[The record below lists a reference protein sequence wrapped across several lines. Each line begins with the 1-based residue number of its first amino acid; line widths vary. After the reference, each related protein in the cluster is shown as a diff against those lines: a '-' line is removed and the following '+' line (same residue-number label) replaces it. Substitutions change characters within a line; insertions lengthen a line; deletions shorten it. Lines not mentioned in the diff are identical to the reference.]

1 MAHEHHHNEES
12 SLKGRILLIAAAA
25 VLLTAAIIVE
35 HKTSL
40 AVWQLLLIYLI
51 PYLLVGF
58 GTLKEAVEGILHGEV
73 FGEDFLMTIAT
84 LGALCIGF
92 LPGAETAF
100 PEAVFVMLFFQV
112 GELFEEY
119 AEGRSRDSIKH
130 LMDIRPDYAN
140 AERDGKVEMIGPEQ
154 VAIGETIVVRP
165 GERVP
170 LDGVIIEGAT
180 TVDTKALTGE
190 SAPRE
195 LSEGDEI
202 LSGCVN
208 LSGVVRVRT
217 TKDFGGSTVSK
228 VIELVE
234 NAGERKS
241 RSEAFI
247 TRFARIYTPVVVL
260 AAVALAAVPTLL
272 GGSFAT
278 WLYRALMFLVV
289 SCPCALVISV
299 PLTFFGGIG
308 GASRRGILVKGASY
322 MDTLSKL
329 DTVVFDKTGTLTYGQ
344 FAVEAVHPNPV
355 TNGSCCTL
363 LRTWNIIPPIP

>member
-119 AEGRSRDSIKH
+119 AEGHSRDSIKH

-180 TVDTKALTGE
+180 QDGHGDG
-190 SAPRE
+190 PR
-195 LSEGDEI
+195 
-202 LSGCVN
+202 
-208 LSGVVRVRT
+208 
-217 TKDFGGSTVSK
+217 
-228 VIELVE
+228 
-234 NAGERKS
+234 
-241 RSEAFI
+241 
-247 TRFARIYTPVVVL
+247 
-260 AAVALAAVPTLL
+260 
-272 GGSFAT
+272 
-278 WLYRALMFLVV
+278 
-289 SCPCALVISV
+289 
-299 PLTFFGGIG
+299 
-308 GASRRGILVKGASY
+308 
-322 MDTLSKL
+322 
-329 DTVVFDKTGTLTYGQ
+329 
-344 FAVEAVHPNPV
+344 
-355 TNGSCCTL
+355 
-363 LRTWNIIPPIP
+363 